1 VQSTKGR
8 TRKKGKSSIKRRKSR
23 AKNMKTENCIALRSM
38 LCFFRLPYQRL
49 KSVRVD
55 RKSGG
60 AQAGYWQNLVQIA
73 KCCRPTGPGRI
84 LRILVAC
91 STRKK
96 KMKNTMQPKDFKTAR
111 VAVVGG
117 SMRVVAT
124 EIGCMFQGNRPLP
137 HECCS
142 KLLKPLQTTPIKLN
156 PFRPN
161 KFDPA
166 SSSSQ
171 LVWHPQH
178 LVAG

>member
-1 VQSTKGR
+1 MQSTKGR

-96 KMKNTMQPKDFKTAR
+96 KWRIQCNPKTLRQFELQSW
-111 VAVVGG
+111 AVPC
-117 SMRVVAT
+117 
-124 EIGCMFQGNRPLP
+124 ELWPL
-137 HECCS
+137 
-142 KLLKPLQTTPIKLN
+142 K
-156 PFRPN
+156 
-161 KFDPA
+161 
-166 SSSSQ
+166 
-171 LVWHPQH
+171 
-178 LVAG
+178 LVACFRGTDLYHMSAVQNCSNLYRQHQ